1 VSCPRS
7 KWPRSATSRAFR
19 RPCDIRRFVV
29 TNTQSKPD
37 RASVP
42 ASESPATSISTTSPT
57 PQVQHDDVAL
67 IHGRTE
73 DGRGLKILR
82 RRNDR
87 IEAGAVM
94 PLEAGKPI
102 AGEVVRLEPRKE
114 SPLLCDVHVEYT
126 PPQESRPTATGPAQ
140 VASDRYRQNWD
151 LVFGGAH
158 NDEPA
163 LN

>member
-1 VSCPRS
+1 M
-7 KWPRSATSRAFR
+7 
-19 RPCDIRRFVV
+19 
-29 TNTQSKPD
+29 TNTQSKPEH
-37 RASVP
+37 ASVPP
-42 ASESPATSISTTSPT
+42 ASESPSTSISTPT

-94 PLEAGKPI
+94 PLEPGKPI
-102 AGEVVRLEPRKE
+102 VGEVVRLEPRKE
-114 SPLLCDVHVEYT
+114 SPLLCDVHVEFT
-126 PPQESRPTATGPAQ
+126 PPQESRSTTTGPAQ
-140 VASDRYRQNWD
+140 VATDQYRQNWD
-151 LVFGGAH
+151 LVFGGAR
-158 NDEPA
+158 NSKPA